1 MIKNTFWS
9 KKKVF
14 KFLGQLSSFR
24 GTATYSNKLLR
35 LFHRFISDIFL
46 WTCCS
51 NAMEWLLRNSC
62 KKSAGDLLHIR
73 AGSIPDSLPNI
84 TTTNCLICQPL
95 PFKNVTRTTLLLW
108 YARVVFA
115 FLQFP
120 IWWLTAC
127 CPTSFLQWALLVLSV
142 GLAGLLPHRRAG
154 FSWLALREL
163 HSHFSGAE

>member
-1 MIKNTFWS
+1 MQKYTHMRIAQHTPHDIDH
-9 KKKVF
+9 V
-14 KFLGQLSSFR
+14 
-24 GTATYSNKLLR
+24 TLR
-35 LFHRFISDIFL
+35 LPSAHIRYFSSLQELAIVVRVTDIHSKNCQLYSIELLWLFYCFISDIFL
-46 WTCCS
+46 WTSCS

-127 CPTSFLQWALLVLSV
+127 CPTSFL
-142 GLAGLLPHRRAG
+142 
-154 FSWLALREL
+154 
-163 HSHFSGAE
+163 